1 VAGRAAEER
10 LVERGG
16 EVLEVEHE
24 DEGDEGQRERVR
36 RQEGAPPPPV
46 AVLRLPRSHRLG
58 KQAEASSLP
67 PCLLAAIHAP
77 ASSPPLFLHRKIRT
91 QAMRWRSRPADL
103 MLSMRDLGSGR
114 REERRRAEQL
124 LRACCC
130 SAFPCASLGVQSLG
144 GGDWFV
150 VVGKV
155 GEGGDWKAQL
165 TSTSSA
171 EAQAAE
177 FGGKQTCFLEQPVQS
192 LSFSGVQLFTLVRT
206 VVVV

>member
-67 PCLLAAIHAP
+67 PCCYPRTRFFTASLLASQDSHA
-77 ASSPPLFLHRKIRT
+77 
-91 QAMRWRSRPADL
+91 
-103 MLSMRDLGSGR
+103 
-114 REERRRAEQL
+114 
-124 LRACCC
+124 
-130 SAFPCASLGVQSLG
+130 
-144 GGDWFV
+144 GDAV
-150 VVGKV
+150 EIETG
-155 GEGGDWKAQL
+155 
-165 TSTSSA
+165 
-171 EAQAAE
+171 
-177 FGGKQTCFLEQPVQS
+177 
-192 LSFSGVQLFTLVRT
+192 
-206 VVVV
+206 

>member
-1 VAGRAAEER
+1 
-10 LVERGG
+10 VERGG

-114 REERRRAEQL
+114 REERRGEEKSGAAAAGL
-124 LRACCC
+124 LLLC
-130 SAFPCASLGVQSLG
+130 FPLRLSWC
-144 GGDWFV
+144 
-150 VVGKV
+150 
-155 GEGGDWKAQL
+155 
-165 TSTSSA
+165 T
-171 EAQAAE
+171 E
-177 FGGKQTCFLEQPVQS
+177 FGRWGLVCGSGQGRGRWRLESAADQHR
-192 LSFSGVQLFTLVRT
+192 LS
-206 VVVV
+206 